1 MLCARIRLLLELYPI
16 HNHMASPHL
25 FPDLAETIATFKPEE
40 LSQERKNVLQPLID
54 YILRKRMNQQ
64 EVHLNFICTHNSR
77 RSQLAQIWAQTAADY
92 HGIPVHCY
100 SGGTE
105 VTSFNPIAVGT
116 VVGAGFSVTR
126 MGGENPVYTI
136 QHSPESIPIRAYSKL
151 FDDVENRAEAFAA
164 VMTCSH
170 ADEHCPFIPGAEAR
184 IPVWYEDPK
193 EFDATPLE
201 KLKYEERSNQI
212 GAEMFYVFSSVLAG
226 R

>member
-1 MLCARIRLLLELYPI
+1 MATTHLL
-16 HNHMASPHL
+16 
-25 FPDLAETIATFKPEE
+25 PDLAETIAAFKPED
-40 LSQERKNVLQPLID
+40 LTPERKNILQPLID
-54 YILRKRMNQQ
+54 YILRKRVNQQ

-77 RSQLAQIWAQTAADY
+77 RSQLDQIWAQTAADY
-92 HGIPVHCY
+92 YGIPVNCY

-105 VTSFNPIAVGT
+105 VTAFNPIAVGT

-136 QHSPESIPIRAYSKL
+136 QHSPESKPIRAYSKL
-151 FDDVENRAEAFAA
+151 FDDPENRIDAFAA

-170 ADEHCPFIPGAEAR
+170 ADEHCPFISGAESR

-212 GAEMFYVFSSVLAG
+212 RTEMFYVFSAVVAG
-226 R
+226 LPE